1 MTTQC
6 FSKALD
12 GLPQGRPELNGFC
25 DDSFSLLSSG
35 AVLLAVVTSALI
47 ALGLFLTV

>member
-6 FSKALD
+6 FSDALD
-12 GLPQGRPELNGFC
+12 GVPPGPLTLDAVG

-35 AVLLAVVTSALI
+35 AVLLAVVTSAVI

>member
-6 FSKALD
+6 FSTTLH
-12 GLPQGRPELNGFC
+12 GLPVARPNPMGVE

-35 AVLLAVVTSALI
+35 AVLLGVVVGVLTM
-47 ALGLFLTV
+47 LGLSLIG

>member
-1 MTTQC
+1 M
-6 FSKALD
+6 LD
-12 GLPQGRPELNGFC
+12 GLS
-25 DDSFSLLSSG
+25 DDSFSLRSSG